1 MIGQYIFFLPLR
13 LHTPDDL
20 GVESSFADY
29 MLRIS
34 FCVRFGDL
42 TTQQPSFWN
51 GNTLP
56 WCGTLFVD
64 GQAYTWMGIPS
75 NCAPGGIQA
84 TQRSMSFTASKTTF
98 VMRAGTVDVSLY
110 CR

>member
-1 MIGQYIFFLPLR
+1 MQ
-13 LHTPDDL
+13 
-20 GVESSFADY
+20 
-29 MLRIS
+29 ML
-34 FCVRFGDL
+34 
-42 TTQQPSFWN
+42 T

-56 WCGTLFVD
+56 WCGTVLVD

-98 VMRAGTVDVSLY
+98 VMQAGTVNVGKTVGAKSHVNAY
-110 CR
+110 